1 MENSTA
7 ADTCAAH
14 VTDLDGSKSP
24 SPLLDVFPESE
35 PLDGISPGTTSFSTI
50 YRPSG
55 STWQEGLDET
65 QVFLLEMEHTQDDDE
80 NANYCLRIGRGGQIY
95 SLRGCFGESTPP
107 SWRDPSYKHM
117 SPWNDE
123 VWQFVAVCMKY
134 NDMPSLTKAGPVP
147 PAVKERFGAC
157 GYSYK
162 YFVHNSG
169 SYISGDIDPKECT
182 NPGMKSLYCPLLGV
196 ELDDDGRSVRTCNFG
211 LVPQVRTM
219 HRSPLL
225 YYCQTRDL
233 GEGIVELTWVVH
245 NFSARKDLVFDHL
258 NAPWGGTR
266 VSALPHRCISLPD
279 GRLIKSGNGP
289 FKNVSQGC
297 NVRETGGY
305 NVSSVEMTDDSPAL
319 ALVFG
324 RDKHLEREQRKR
336 REGRPYCQFAPS
348 FIRDWRPGASSYEK
362 GKEWSD
368 WRTRPDNTFRNYD
381 VSVIVPKFRLEPGSS
396 VWYRSYLVANKRNK
410 AVELASKLVDKVDYG
425 LMHFSHKET
434 AKVEVELDRVEQ
446 KFLLSA
452 KPING
457 SMPLFLMSNATTGEE
472 IVSTDPY
479 HFVPSEPL
487 SLGVPPS
494 HPHHEYYSR
503 ARGYSLDKHNTRWKK
518 LLGYGRRGKPRDDS
532 EKFKQ
537 LSDLLDGTGYFPDK
551 DAWHLDLWV
560 ELVE

>member
-1 MENSTA
+1 MKTPGT
-7 ADTCAAH
+7 DTCAAH
-14 VTDLDGSKSP
+14 IAALSIQDGKTP
-24 SPLLDVFPESE
+24 SPLLDIFPESAP
-35 PLDGISPGTTSFSTI
+35 PLDGSGTTSFSTV
-50 YRPSG
+50 YKPSG

-65 QVFLLEMEHTQDDDE
+65 QVFLLEMKQTHEDDE
-80 NANYCLRIGRGGQIY
+80 DASYSLRIGKGGQIY
-95 SLRGCFGESTPP
+95 SLRGCFVESLPP

-134 NDMPSLTKAGPVP
+134 NDMSSLIKAGDVP
-147 PAVKERFGAC
+147 PAVKERFESC
-157 GYSYK
+157 GYNYK

-169 SYISGDIDPKECT
+169 SYIPGDISPNECT
-182 NPGMKSLYCPLLGV
+182 SLYCPLLGA
-196 ELDDDGRSVRTCNFG
+196 EIGADGRSVRTCNFG

-225 YYCQTRDL
+225 YYCQTRPL
-233 GEGIVELTWVVH
+233 GQGVIELTWVVH
-245 NFSARKDLVFDHL
+245 NFSAREDLVFDHL

-279 GRLIKSGNGP
+279 GRLVKSGNGP

-297 NVRETGGY
+297 NVRDTGGY
-305 NVSSVEMTDDSPAL
+305 NVSSARMTDDSPAL

-324 RDKHLEREQRKR
+324 CDRHLEREKRKR

-348 FIRDWRPGASSYEK
+348 FIRDWRPGESSYEK
-362 GKEWSD
+362 GKEWGD

-381 VSVIVPKFRLEPGSS
+381 VSVIVPKFRLEPGTS
-396 VWYRSYLVANKRNK
+396 VWYRSFLVANTRSK
-410 AVELASKLVDKVDYG
+410 AVETAKSLVDKVDYG
-425 LMHFSHKET
+425 LMHFSHEDT
-434 AKVEVELDRVEQ
+434 AKVEIKLDGFEQ
-446 KFLLSA
+446 KILLSA
-452 KPING
+452 KPIKG
-457 SMPLFLMSNATTGEE
+457 SMPLFLLANATTGEE

-487 SLGVPPS
+487 DLGVPPS

-503 ARGYSLDKHNTRWKK
+503 SKGYSLDKHNTRWKT
-518 LLGYGRRGKPRDDS
+518 LLGYGRRGKPRDNS
-532 EKFKQ
+532 EKCKQ
-537 LSDLLDGTGYFPDK
+537 LSELLEGTSYFPEK

-560 ELVE
+560 ELAE